1 MHIIVFLLA
10 LALGCPR
17 ASSSANAMPVDT
29 PASER
34 CVLSVVMVGRN
45 DEWQAGGGLGNFTS
59 RLAASV
65 TAFILHAERL
75 KLKCQVIVVD
85 YNPPH
90 DTLSLRRQF
99 FRQATGVQ
107 GSAWRHSDLIFVTV
121 PHTVHV
127 QVKKITVWR
136 AYDAKLFEYVAKNA
150 GLRAARC
157 KYVLVTNPDIV
168 PGRATMDF
176 LHSSLSHTAAER
188 RGVSDDVNDLPL
200 SLSLSDGKFVTMAR
214 TNARLPIPLHLVSA
228 GDLAKMQ
235 DALAQ
240 DSPPP
245 THAPGD
251 FLLASRAR
259 WFEIGGFPEI
269 GSNAGGDDVACKLL
283 NFSGTNATRPGAAL
297 ILLKHPLVIY
307 HQPHLGER
315 GDAIRTA

>member
-17 ASSSANAMPVDT
+17 ASSSSNAMPVDT
-29 PASER
+29 PAGER

-45 DEWQAGGGLGNFTS
+45 DEWQAGGGLGNFST

-75 KLKCQVIVVD
+75 KLKCEVIVVD

-168 PGRATMDF
+168 PGRTTMDF

-214 TNARLPIPLHLVSA
+214 TPR
-228 GDLAKMQ
+228 
-235 DALAQ
+235 
-240 DSPPP
+240 
-245 THAPGD
+245 T
-251 FLLASRAR
+251 LASPSPCTWCQQEISPKCKTHWHRTPPLQHMPPATFCSRLVHGGLKSAASQKSAAMPAAMMSRA
-259 WFEIGGFPEI
+259 
-269 GSNAGGDDVACKLL
+269 
-283 NFSGTNATRPGAAL
+283 NF
-297 ILLKHPLVIY
+297 
-307 HQPHLGER
+307 
-315 GDAIRTA
+315 

>member
-17 ASSSANAMPVDT
+17 ASSSSNAMPVFPDG
-29 PASER
+29 SER
-34 CVLSVVMVGRN
+34 CVLSIVMVGRN
-45 DEWQAGGGLGNFTS
+45 DEWQAGGGLGNFST

-75 KLKCQVIVVD
+75 ELKCQVIVVD

-168 PGRATMDF
+168 PGRALMDF

-188 RGVSDDVNDLPL
+188 SGVSDARAAGEHDVNDLPL

-240 DSPPP
+240 DPPP
-245 THAPGD
+245 SNTCPRRLSARV
-251 FLLASRAR
+251 SRT
-259 WFEIGGFPEI
+259 
-269 GSNAGGDDVACKLL
+269 V
-283 NFSGTNATRPGAAL
+283 
-297 ILLKHPLVIY
+297 V
-307 HQPHLGER
+307 
-315 GDAIRTA
+315 